1 MRALSSKVKDLGEQV
16 FELENQL
23 KDEEQQATLAKQ
35 EWTNRQQLM
44 ERELSILREAKDDL
58 TKANN

>member
-1 MRALSSKVKDLGEQV
+1 VRALSSKVKDLGEQV

>member
-1 MRALSSKVKDLGEQV
+1 VRALSSKVKDLGEQV

-35 EWTNRQQLM
+35 EWNNR
-44 ERELSILREAKDDL
+44 
-58 TKANN
+58 

>member
-23 KDEEQQATLAKQ
+23 KDEEQQATLSKQ

>member
-1 MRALSSKVKDLGEQV
+1 VRALSSKVKDLGEQV

-23 KDEEQQATLAKQ
+23 KDEEQQATLSKQ